1 MVRDEP
7 DAVAAIMTQL
17 SLKAG
22 MKAWGPKARDA
33 ARAEMQQLHFRDTF
47 KPHHYKDLTMD
58 HRKRILESHLFLKLK
73 RDGTVKGRTVAGGNK
88 QRDYISK
95 EEASSP
101 TVSSEAVLL
110 TCIVDA
116 LERRDVAVIDIPNAF
131 IQKRV

>member
-1 MVRDEP
+1 M
-7 DAVAAIMTQL
+7 
-17 SLKAG
+17 
-22 MKAWGPKARDA
+22 
-33 ARAEMQQLHFRDTF
+33 HFRDTF
-47 KPHHYKDLTMD
+47 KPHNYKDLTFEQS
-58 HRKRILESHLFLKLK
+58 KRILESHSFLKLK
-73 RDGTVKGRTVAGGNK
+73 RDVKGRTVAGGNK

-131 IQKRV
+131 FRHELRKRKTGLLNGSEECWQIY